1 MTLAYQT
8 AFWIGVGLLCMS
20 LWWPKNEHEIDRSIV
35 QLICMGG
42 GLSMLLWA
50 LLFFVLSRFGGAL

>member
-1 MTLAYQT
+1 MILAYQT
-8 AFWIGVGLLCMS
+8 AFWIGVGLLTVS
-20 LWWPKNEHEIDRSIV
+20 LWWPKNEYDIDRSIV

-50 LLFFVLSRFGGAL
+50 LLFYVLYQLGGRL